1 MMKQHIKK
9 IILLAIICITII
21 QSGNIVNAKNNWSKK
36 IDYSYLKK
44 VLYYLPEYKSVND
57 IGKKELGYILD
68 NISWYKCYD
77 FFDFP
82 VLISNKSIIK
92 KNIKDAKT
100 YNQNM
105 LVKKNTFDKFLN
117 IIGYKGGIKKIIDSS
132 SMNRFEKKDILMF
145 ISDRGSG
152 SKGYTKI
159 IKKVIKSK
167 TVYVKYKKVDYW
179 PDNSKHINKYTAKI
193 VKGGKLG
200 YKIAKIY

>member
-1 MMKQHIKK
+1 MKQHLKK
-9 IILLAIICITII
+9 IIILMIICTAIF
-21 QSGNIVNAKNNWSKK
+21 QSTENVNAKSNWSKK

-44 VLYYLPEYKSVND
+44 VLYYLPEYTSVNN
-57 IGKKELGYILD
+57 IGEKELGYILD

-77 FFDFP
+77 FLDFP

-92 KNIKDAKT
+92 KNIKDSKT

-132 SMNRFEKKDILMF
+132 LMNRFEKKYILMF
-145 ISDRGSG
+145 IGDRGSG

-159 IKKVIKSK
+159 MKKVIKSNA
-167 TVYVKYKKVDYW
+167 VYVKYKKIDYW
-179 PDNSKHINKYTAKI
+179 PDNSKHIEVHTAKI
-193 VKGGKLG
+193 KKGGKLG
-200 YKIAKIY
+200 YKITKIY